1 VVRSQGVQDN
11 EAGLLT
17 RIIFWLT
24 KHRIGRVPLGLR
36 VRDLTQFESSPHF
49 DERDK
54 LVLRLASEMTR
65 TPATV
70 TDELYAALRNQF
82 SERELVEL
90 SATISWENYR
100 ARFNRTFAIVA
111 EGFSEGQFC
120 PLPEHVPQ
128 P

>member
-1 VVRSQGVQDN
+1 
-11 EAGLLT
+11 
-17 RIIFWLT
+17 
-24 KHRIGRVPLGLR
+24 
-36 VRDLTQFESSPHF
+36 
-49 DERDK
+49 
-54 LVLRLASEMTR
+54 MTR
-65 TPATV
+65 TPSTV

-100 ARFNRTFAIVA
+100 ARFNRTFSIAA

>member
-1 VVRSQGVQDN
+1 
-11 EAGLLT
+11 
-17 RIIFWLT
+17 
-24 KHRIGRVPLGLR
+24 
-36 VRDLTQFESSPHF
+36 
-49 DERDK
+49 
-54 LVLRLASEMTR
+54 MTR
-65 TPATV
+65 TPSTV

-100 ARFNRTFAIVA
+100 ARFNRTFAIAA
-111 EGFSEGQFC
+111 EGFSEGHFC